1 MWTLLPEL
9 WWTKYFLKRFL
20 MVLEKAA
27 EEIMLIRQVHGE
39 KKGRNQAAE
48 EYPESSGTSE
58 IEFFRKKVNS

>member
-1 MWTLLPEL
+1 
-9 WWTKYFLKRFL
+9 

-48 EYPESSGTSE
+48 EYPESSGTSKM
-58 IEFFRKKVNS
+58 EFFRKKVNS